1 MKFSDR
7 ERFLD
12 WTVYQIYPRSFCD
25 TNGDGVGDLNGVIEK
40 LDHLTEL
47 GVSAI
52 WLCPCYQSPN
62 RDNGYDVSDYREI
75 MDEFGTL
82 DDWKHLREA
91 TRARGIRLIMD
102 LVANHTSAEHAW
114 FQEARSAR
122 DNPYHEYY
130 IWSKKPPNRWKSL
143 VGGSAW
149 EYNPQTN
156 EYYLHSFAVEQPDLN
171 WENPKVRAE
180 MRAVVEFWT
189 NLGVDGFR
197 CDMLD
202 FISKDFKKGKM
213 LNGPHL
219 QEYIDGLFKGIDVFT
234 VGECQSDEKNI
245 LSVSKSLTT
254 VFQFEHIQLGRK
266 NKYTPRAFS
275 YDEVKKVLVKWQEFS
290 QKHGL
295 LYTLFTDNH
304 DQPFYLSRMG
314 NDQNLRYECA
324 TMYGATFYLLRGIPF
339 LYQGQEFGFANPYYP
354 TIEYFEDIETLNYY
368 RANESKK
375 PLEKLMNEINYGSRD
390 NTRRPMAW
398 TANEKDGYGFSTGK
412 PWLAYHSRA
421 KELNAE
427 TDKTSEK
434 SVFEFYRKL
443 LAYRNKS
450 KIIRRGS
457 FRDLTRAKDCFVYE
471 RAFAQ
476 KRVLVVCN
484 FERQKKIP
492 LPEGVNEK
500 TFAFVLGNYK
510 DFEPFSQRFRPFEI
524 AVYEEK

>member
-12 WTVYQIYPRSFCD
+12 WIVYQIYPRSFCD
-25 TNGDGVGDLNGVIEK
+25 TNGDGVGDLNGIIQK

-47 GVSAI
+47 GVNAI

-82 DDWKHLREA
+82 DDWKRLREA

-102 LVANHTSAEHAW
+102 LVANHTSCEHFW
-114 FQEARSAR
+114 FRQARSAR

-130 IWSKKPPNRWKSL
+130 IWAKKPPNRWKAL

-149 EYNPQTN
+149 EYNAQTD

-180 MRAVVEFWT
+180 MRAVVEFWVE
-189 NLGVDGFR
+189 LGVDGFR

-202 FISKDFKKGKM
+202 FISKDFKTGKM
-213 LNGPHL
+213 LNGPRL
-219 QEYIDGLFKGIDVFT
+219 QEYIEELFKGIDLFT

-275 YDEVKKVLVKWQEFS
+275 YDEVRKTLVKWQEFS

-295 LYTLFTDNH
+295 AYALFTDNH

-314 NDQNLRYECA
+314 NDRDLRYECA
-324 TMYGATFYLLRGIPF
+324 TTYAAAFYLLRGIPF
-339 LYQGQEFGFANPYYP
+339 LYQGQEFGFANPCYP
-354 TIEYFEDIETLNYY
+354 SIEYFEDIETLNYY
-368 RANESKK
+368 RANEGKK
-375 PLEKLMNEINYGSRD
+375 PPEKLMKEINYGSRD

-398 TANEKDGYGFSTGK
+398 TANEKEGFGFSTGK
-412 PWLAYHSRA
+412 PWLPYHSRA
-421 KELNAE
+421 EELNAE

-434 SVFEFYRKL
+434 SVFAFYKKL
-443 LAYRNKS
+443 LSYRS
-450 KIIRRGS
+450 ESEIIRRGS
-457 FRDLTRAKDCFVYE
+457 FRDLTKDKDCFVYE
-471 RAFAQ
+471 RKHGE

-484 FERQKKIP
+484 FRTRKKIP
-492 LPEGVNEK
+492 LPEGMNEK
-500 TFAFVLGNYK
+500 TFAFVLGNHK
-510 DFEPFSQRFRPFEI
+510 DFRPFSEGFRPFEI